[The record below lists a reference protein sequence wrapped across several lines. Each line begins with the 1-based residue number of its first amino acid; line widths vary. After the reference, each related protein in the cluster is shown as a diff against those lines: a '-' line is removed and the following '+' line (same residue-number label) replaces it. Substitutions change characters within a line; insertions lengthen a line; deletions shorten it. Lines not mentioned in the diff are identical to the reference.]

1 MVNLGLILILV
12 VAAIIVVTINW
23 KKYEKREINKKSF
36 VLNVAILLI
45 MISVSGY
52 LLVIP

>member
-1 MVNLGLILILV
+1 MVNIGPILILV
-12 VAAIIVVTINW
+12 VVAIIVVTINW

-45 MISVSGY
+45 MISFSGY
-52 LLVIP
+52 ILGIP